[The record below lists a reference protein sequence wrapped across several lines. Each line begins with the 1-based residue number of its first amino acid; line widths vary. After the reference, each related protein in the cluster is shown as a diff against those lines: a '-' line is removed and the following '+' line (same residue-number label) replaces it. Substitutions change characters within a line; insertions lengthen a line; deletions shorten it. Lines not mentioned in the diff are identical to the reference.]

1 MGTTT
6 IAPKSARLYSLLT
19 IKAADDE
26 RRLITGTAS
35 TPEPDRM
42 GDIIEPL
49 GISFQNPVPL
59 LLHHDTTQ
67 PVGTVK
73 FAKPTED
80 GLDFE
85 ARFPV
90 IEDAGR
96 LRDRVEEAWQ
106 SIKAGLLTGVSIGF
120 RSIEEAFNKETMGFR
135 FLKTEVLELSLV
147 TVPANADAS
156 ITSIKHYDQ
165 AALGRHSPGASGSL
179 PVVRVQKDAPRMD
192 QTYSEQIT
200 ALENSRA
207 AKIAA
212 LDALQKKAVTEG
224 RTKDDAE
231 RETFKELS
239 GGVKSIDEELTE
251 LRELEKL
258 NLARAV
264 PISNVGD
271 PAKASAAR
279 SGVPVIHV
287 KANVKPAT
295 VFTRYVMCIAAGKG
309 DYMRTM
315 EHAKQWI
322 DQTPE
327 VARMVELQLKAAVAP
342 GTTTDATWAGPLVQ
356 LQPLVDEFLELL
368 RPNTFLARI
377 PGLHKVPFNV
387 SVPSQTGGGTYGWV
401 GQNKPKPVTSAAF
414 ATVSLTFAKAAG
426 IIVLTEELVRT
437 SQPSA
442 EETIRQEMIA
452 GISQFLDQQFID
464 PAVAEVVGVNPAS
477 ITNGAPATAATG
489 VTGAAARAD
498 LVALINAHT
507 AAGIPLAGSV
517 LLMSEAT
524 AFALGVSLNA
534 LGQSL
539 FPGVTAQGGTIM
551 GVPIITSAN
560 VGNRIVLA
568 HAPSI
573 LYADDGGVS
582 VDVSREASLQ
592 MDSAP
597 TDPADATTVLVSL
610 WQRNLVGLRAE
621 RYITWK
627 RARTGSVRIITGVAY
642 NGT

>member
-1 MGTTT
+1 MLNR
-6 IAPKSARLYSLLT
+6 AYAFLT
-19 IKAADDE
+19 VKAADDE

-49 GISFQNPVPL
+49 GITYSNPVPL
-59 LLHHDTTQ
+59 LLYHDPKR

-73 FAKPTED
+73 FEKPTAE

-85 ARFPV
+85 ARLPL
-90 IEDAGR
+90 IDEAGT

-106 SIKAGLLTGVSIGF
+106 SIKAGLLKGVSIGF

-147 TVPANADAS
+147 AIPANADATIS
-156 ITSIKHYDQ
+156 AIKRYDL
-165 AALGRHSPGASGSL
+165 AAMGHHSPGASGTL
-179 PVVRVQKDAPRMD
+179 PVVRVQRGAPPMK
-192 QTYSEQIT
+192 TYQEQI
-200 ALENSRA
+200 AGLEASRA
-207 AKIAA
+207 AKSAE
-212 LDALQKKAVTEG
+212 LETLQKKATDEG
-224 RTKDDAE
+224 RTKDEAE
-231 RETFKELS
+231 RERF
-239 GGVKSIDEELTE
+239 TE
-251 LRELEKL
+251 LRDEIKAIDAELADLREIEKL
-258 NLARAV
+258 NQAKAV
-264 PISNVGD
+264 PITNVGD
-271 PAKASAAR
+271 PAKAAAAR
-279 SGVPVIHV
+279 SGAPVITV
-287 KANVKPAT
+287 KANVPAAT
-295 VFTRYVMCIAAGKG
+295 VFTRYIMAIAAGKG

-327 VARMVELQLKAAVAP
+327 VVRMVELQLKAAVAP
-342 GTTTDATWAGPLVQ
+342 GTTTDATWAGPLVT
-356 LQPLVDEFLELL
+356 LQPLVNEFLELL
-368 RPNTFLARI
+368 RPRTFLGRI
-377 PGLHKVPFNV
+377 PGLRPVPFNV

-401 GQNKPKPVTSAAF
+401 GQNKPKPVTSATF

-437 SQPSA
+437 SKPSA

-464 PAVAEVVGVNPAS
+464 PAVAAVAGVNPAS
-477 ITNGAPATAATG
+477 ITNGAPATAASG

-498 LVALINAHT
+498 IVALINAHT
-507 AAGIPLAGSV
+507 AAGIPLEGSV

-534 LGQSL
+534 LAQPL
-539 FPGVTAQGGTIM
+539 FPGVTAQGGTVM

-560 VGNRIVLA
+560 VGNRIVLV

-573 LYADDGGVS
+573 LFADDGGVS

-597 TDPADATTVLVSL
+597 TDPTDATTVLVSL

-621 RYITWK
+621 RYITWL

>member
-356 LQPLVDEFLELL
+356 LQPLVDEFLEYL
-368 RPNTFLARI
+368 RPATVLGKITNFKR
-377 PGLHKVPFNV
+377 VPFNI
-387 SVPSQTGGGTYGWV
+387 SIPNQTAGGTYGWV
-401 GQNKPKPVTSAAF
+401 GQAVPKSVTKLAF
-414 ATVSLTFAKAAG
+414 GTVTLGFSKCTG
-426 IIVLTEELVRT
+426 IIVITEELARLST
-437 SQPSA
+437 PSA
-442 EETIRQEMIA
+442 ETVIRNEMVA
-452 GISQFLDQQFID
+452 GLAQFTDLEFMD
-464 PAVAEVVGVNPAS
+464 PAKAPVANVSPGS
-477 ITNGAPATAATG
+477 ITNGVTPITTA
-489 VTGAAARAD
+489 
-498 LVALINAHT
+498 
-507 AAGIPLAGSV
+507 
-517 LLMSEAT
+517 
-524 AFALGVSLNA
+524 
-534 LGQSL
+534 
-539 FPGVTAQGGTIM
+539 GT
-551 GVPIITSAN
+551 
-560 VGNRIVLA
+560 
-568 HAPSI
+568 
-573 LYADDGGVS
+573 
-582 VDVSREASLQ
+582 
-592 MDSAP
+592 
-597 TDPADATTVLVSL
+597 
-610 WQRNLVGLRAE
+610 
-621 RYITWK
+621 
-627 RARTGSVRIITGVAY
+627 
-642 NGT
+642 